1 MAKPLTEIVCD
12 YKGNFLISGTK
23 TKVLVVPINDP
34 VILRSNVKDSVD
46 AKHDLEQRAS
56 LAHTDK
62 KVNAY
67 NITTQGYQE
76 GFWIGAVQYYRAAK
90 PL

>member
-23 TKVLVVPINDP
+23 TKVLVTPISDP
-34 VILRSNVKDSVD
+34 VILRCDEKNYV
-46 AKHDLEQRAS
+46 AARQNLEQRA
-56 LAHTDK
+56 ARGHTNRQA
-62 KVNAY
+62 NAY
-67 NITTQGYQE
+67 NMTIQGYD
-76 GFWIGAVQYYRAAK
+76 GFWIGAIQFYRAAK